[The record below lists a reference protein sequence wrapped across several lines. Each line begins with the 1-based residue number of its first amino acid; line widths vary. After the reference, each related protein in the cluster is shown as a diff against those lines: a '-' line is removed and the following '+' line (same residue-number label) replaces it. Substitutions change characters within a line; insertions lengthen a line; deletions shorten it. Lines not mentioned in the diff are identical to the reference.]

1 MSKIFYDHLIIIE
14 EIWDEVESLPLHAH
28 EKQSA
33 KKLADEYVHHRVLT
47 LILDLLPRDH
57 HEDFL
62 NRFHHAPHDV
72 LHLKY
77 LEEKIGKQI
86 HQEISTLGKKLKQE
100 LSRELKKHKKPN
112 PIHHKRGKGS

>member
-14 EIWDEVESLPLHAH
+14 EIWEEVEKLPLQKH
-28 EKQSA
+28 EKQHA

-57 HEDFL
+57 HEVFL
-62 NRFHHAPHDV
+62 NKFHVAPHDV
-72 LHLKY
+72 SHLKY

-86 HQEISTLGKKLKQE
+86 HQEISTLGKQLKQE
-100 LSRELKKHKKPN
+100 LKKELKKHT
-112 PIHHKRGKGS
+112 